1 MKLLILTQKIDRNDP
16 TLGFFHRWVEEFSK
30 YCKSV
35 TVICLEKGEYRLPD
49 VSVYSLGKERGI
61 PRLKRLSTLYFLL
74 FTLRKEYDAVFVHMN
89 PEYVVLGGFLWK
101 LWGKTIS
108 LWYTHKS
115 VDLKLRLSVI
125 LAHTIF
131 TASKESFRLK
141 TSKLRIVGHGI
152 DTDLFRPDPSVV
164 REDWW
169 LSAGRLNKSK
179 RHDIAIREAKDAG
192 RELRIAGEGPERP
205 ALETLAR
212 QLDVKVIFLGGV
224 GHTKMPDLFR
234 RALLFRHT
242 SETGSA
248 DKVFLEA
255 LACGC
260 PVKTNNLALDA
271 LKSEGSAG
279 IFQHHSLKHLVPA
292 IINGLK

>member
-1 MKLLILTQKIDRNDP
+1 MRLLVLTQKVDKNDSI
-16 TLGFFHRWVEEFSK
+16 LGFFHRWIEEFAKHSEHVIV
-30 YCKSV
+30 V
-35 TVICLEKGEYRLPD
+35 TLEEGKHDLPKN
-49 VSVYSLGKERGI
+49 VSVYSLGKEKGASKVKI
-61 PRLKRLSTLYFLL
+61 L
-74 FTLRKEYDAVFVHMN
+74 FTFYLLVFNLRHRYDAVFVHMN
-89 PEYVVLGGFLWK
+89 PEYVVLGGLLWR
-101 LWGKTIS
+101 LLGKRVS
-108 LWYTHKS
+108 LWYTHKR
-115 VDLKLRLSVI
+115 VGLKLR
-125 LAHTIF
+125 
-131 TASKESFRLK
+131 
-141 TSKLRIVGHGI
+141 HGI

-179 RHDIAIREAKDAG
+179 RHDIVIREAKDAG

-212 QLDVKVIFLGGV
+212 QLKANVIFLGGV
-224 GHTKMPDLFR
+224 EHTKMPDLFR
-234 RALLFRHT
+234 RAFLFRHT

-271 LKSEGSAG
+271 LESEGSAG
-279 IFQHHSLKHLVPA
+279 IFEHHSLKHLIPA
-292 IINGLK
+292 IINELYGTTGK